1 MNFIDFKTQL
11 TDFTVFSLSDIRKIN
26 ENFDLRRLAEWQQKG
41 YIKGI
46 IKGYYVFSDASVNEQ
61 TLFEIAN
68 KIYSPSYISL
78 ESALNF
84 YNIIPEG
91 VYRITSISTKRT
103 YTFNTEEAVFSYRTL
118 HPKLFFGYHLISD
131 HNKTYKFAEAE
142 KAVLDYF
149 YLNPRINNKEDI
161 ESLRY
166 NSDVFLKLIKKRK
179 FRSYLRRYDSPALT
193 RRIKLLMETM
203 END

>member
-11 TDFTVFSLSDIRKIN
+11 KDFTVFSLSDIRKIN
-26 ENFDLRRLAEWQQKG
+26 ENFDLRRLAEWQQKE

-46 IKGYYVFSDASVNEQ
+46 IKGYYIFSDVSINEQ

-78 ESALNF
+78 ESALSF
-84 YNIIPEG
+84 YGITPEG

-103 YTFNTEEAVFSYRTL
+103 YTFNTQKAVFSYRTL
-118 HPKLFFGYHLISD
+118 KPELFFGYRLINN
-131 HNKTYKFAEAE
+131 HNKAYKFAEAE
-142 KAVLDYF
+142 KAILDYF

-161 ESLRY
+161 KSLRY

-179 FRSYLRRYDSPALT
+179 FRSYLRRYDSPALA